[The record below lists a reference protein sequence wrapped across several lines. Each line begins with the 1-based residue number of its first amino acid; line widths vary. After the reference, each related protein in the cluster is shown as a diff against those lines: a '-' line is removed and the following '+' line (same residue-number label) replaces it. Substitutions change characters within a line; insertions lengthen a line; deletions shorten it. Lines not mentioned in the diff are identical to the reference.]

1 MHLVGYNLI
10 MDIQEVFIREGEDIL
25 VQRFPVVGDWN
36 DITKDGKPL
45 KKSIIQKD
53 LRRLLEV
60 SDVSNVLWTRRGG
73 KSTELADNFYDKII
87 FKGKPM
93 KHKKRYIAAHP
104 KSQNLYKNFMETW
117 LPLPF
122 GGASE
127 LRGDLNNVWIPLP
140 EKYFDIITNP
150 NMTEQE
156 MVWWFGDGKNDKP
169 IIRQHLEK
177 YYVKLFKTP
186 VGANMSKKSAE
197 GLCRGMFFNGGVL
210 ELIGANYNFDD
221 YVSGGDI
228 AGFWGE
234 EVGGWD
240 TDYISKVAMPAII
253 SAGGF
258 VQLSWTPNKEDEP
271 KKHWTYKAFVEPIDE
286 AVKQGQYQKIRQHGV
301 DYYTSVVEIPYTVE
315 VDGEE
320 VVKTKKSVNFISL
333 AKFSECFPYAHGG
346 IETFVDV
353 AVNCQEKISAI
364 EKRDEDNNILK
375 DEEGFIQ
382 YDIHV
387 DRDILNRTRRIPP
400 IDRAREY
407 EISFAGMHED
417 RVFYSFGEHNI
428 IKRDDFKPENYN
440 KLTGFDKGVSKIDE
454 VKGTILGTNK
464 QYATYWCDIAR
475 TGLNQWVIYE
485 EGLMNFI
492 YEEVGKLFLEKASQ
506 GMPTVYDSVMKTEK
520 GRYSRDVVDS
530 DIYQIILAEP
540 KMKPGYANSL
550 YYNCLI
556 PSKKRENAVKIEEF
570 NSMFQEQGETI
581 PSILHPIT
589 GLPGAPQFLICDNCP
604 IAIAQFSDWMYKI
617 NQDGNKIRAV
627 VREDAWDASSYPID
641 TFRYDEKKRKQIEM
655 IWRDTR
661 YKNSNFIQ
669 TQGLMRKPNGYMV
682 RNYYNPS
689 SSRF

>member
-1 MHLVGYNLI
+1 

-25 VQRFPVVGDWN
+25 VQRFPVVGYWD
-36 DITKDGKPL
+36 DITKNGKPL

-60 SDVSNVLWTRRGG
+60 SDVANVLWTRRGG
-73 KSTELADNFYDKII
+73 KSTELADNFFDKII

-127 LRGDLNNVWIPLP
+127 LNGDLNNVWIPLP
-140 EKYFDIITNP
+140 ERYFGMIFNNP
-150 NMTEQE
+150 NITDQE
-156 MVWWFGDGKNDKP
+156 VAWWFGDGKSDKP
-169 IIRQHLEK
+169 IIREQNQK

-197 GLCRGMFFNGGVL
+197 GLCRGVFFNGAVL

-234 EVGGWD
+234 EVGTWD
-240 TDYISKVAMPAII
+240 GDYISEVAMPAII

-258 VQLSWTPNKEDEP
+258 VQLSWTPNKDGEP
-271 KKHWTYKAFVEPIDE
+271 KKHWTYKGFIEPIDE

-301 DYYTSVVEIPYTVE
+301 DYYTSVVEIPYTIE
-315 VDGEE
+315 IDGEE

-346 IETFVDV
+346 IETFIDV
-353 AVNCQEKISAI
+353 AVNCQELISAV
-364 EKRDEDNNILK
+364 EKRDELGRIIK
-375 DEEGFIQ
+375 DDEGFIQ
-382 YDIHV
+382 YKISV
-387 DRDILNRTRRIPP
+387 DKNVLNKTRKIPP

-417 RVFYSFGEHNI
+417 RVFFSFGDHNI
-428 IKRDDFKPENYN
+428 IKRNDFKPENYN
-440 KLTGFDKGVSKIDE
+440 RILGFDKGVSKVDE

-464 QYATYWCDIAR
+464 QYATYWCEIAR

-485 EGLMNFI
+485 EGLMNFV
-492 YEEVGKLFLEKASQ
+492 YGEVGRLFVEKASQ
-506 GMPTVYDSVMKTEK
+506 GIPIVYDSVMKTER
-520 GRYSRDVVDS
+520 GRYSKDVADS
-530 DIYQIILAEP
+530 DIYQILDAEP
-540 KMKPGYANSL
+540 RMKPGYANGI

-570 NSMFQEQGETI
+570 NSMFEEQDETI
-581 PSILHPIT
+581 PPILHPIT
-589 GLPGAPQFLICDNCP
+589 RESKAPQFLICDNCP
-604 IAIAQFSDWMYKI
+604 IAISQFTDWMYKV
-617 NQDGNKIRAV
+617 NQDGNKIRAT

-641 TFRYDEKKRKQIEM
+641 SFRYDEKKRKQIES
-655 IWRDTR
+655 IWRDSR
-661 YKNSNFIQ
+661 YKNTISGQRQ
-669 TQGLMRKPNGYMV
+669 TMIRNPNMHMTT
-682 RNYYNPS
+682 NYINMGRPF
-689 SSRF
+689 R